1 MLNSNKN
8 LRGVEFKLNFDQ
20 DVKNIEDFI
29 SNCYE
34 AFKNALQFGTT
45 RVFNKKQEL
54 ILTILDS
61 TKNRY

>member
-8 LRGVEFKLNFDQ
+8 LRGVEFKLNFDE
-20 DVKNIEDFI
+20 DVKNIDDFI
-29 SNCYE
+29 SNCNE
-34 AFKNALQFGTT
+34 TFKNTLQFGTT
-45 RVFNKKQEL
+45 RVFNQKQEL